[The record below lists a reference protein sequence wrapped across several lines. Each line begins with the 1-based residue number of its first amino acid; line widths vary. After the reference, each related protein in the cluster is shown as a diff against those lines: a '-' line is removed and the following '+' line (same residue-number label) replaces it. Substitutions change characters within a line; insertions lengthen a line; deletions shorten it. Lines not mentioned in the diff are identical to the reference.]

1 MGPRE
6 EAVAMTDD
14 SGFTNRDATVGA
26 LSALR
31 EVSDIM
37 LGILVSLNPDADP
50 PEAPDIAIYARR
62 EYGRIKDEA
71 ERLREE
77 IEDLTE
83 PEVMVRAALR
93 WDERDRR
100 ERDRQGGDAE

>member
-1 MGPRE
+1 MSDE
-6 EAVAMTDD
+6 ED
-14 SGFTNRDATVGA
+14 GFTNREATAGV

-62 EYGRIKDEA
+62 EFGRIKDEA

-77 IEDLTE
+77 IEDLADSD
-83 PEVMVRAALR
+83 VMVRAARR

-100 ERDRQGGDAE
+100 ERDRRGGDA